1 MKLKDPI
8 PWKGSYDQSR
18 QHIKKQRHYSVNKG
32 RSSQGYGFSSGH
44 VWMWELD
51 YKQSWLLMNWCFWTM
66 VLEKTLGSPLDCKEI
81 QPVHPKGDQS
91 WILKKK
97 TTTLI
102 MIVNNMY
109 LSWRDMYEKLLLGW
123 SKSLFHFF
131 CTTVWKN
138 PNEPFGKP
146 NILLLSLEYNC
157 FTMLYCFR
165 CTATWISCKHTYIFS
180 LLSLSALPHPTP
192 PGRRSALS
200 WAPVPRSILPL
211 VICLTQGQAHMSV
224 PLSLCPSTP
233 SPYIHKSIPYI
244 CISIPAL

>member
-1 MKLKDPI
+1 
-8 PWKGSYDQSR
+8 
-18 QHIKKQRHYSVNKG
+18 
-32 RSSQGYGFSSGH
+32 
-44 VWMWELD
+44 
-51 YKQSWLLMNWCFWTM
+51 
-66 VLEKTLGSPLDCKEI
+66 
-81 QPVHPKGDQS
+81 
-91 WILKKK
+91 
-97 TTTLI
+97 

-131 CTTVWKN
+131 CTMVWKN

-146 NILLLSLEYNC
+146 NVLLLSLEYNC

-180 LLSLSALPHPTP
+180 LLSLSALPQPTP

-200 WAPVPRSILPL
+200 WAPVPCSILPL
-211 VICLTQGQAHMSV
+211 VICLTQGQAHTSV
-224 PLSLCPSTP
+224 PLSLCPPTP
-233 SPYIHKSIPYI
+233 SPYIHKSVPYI